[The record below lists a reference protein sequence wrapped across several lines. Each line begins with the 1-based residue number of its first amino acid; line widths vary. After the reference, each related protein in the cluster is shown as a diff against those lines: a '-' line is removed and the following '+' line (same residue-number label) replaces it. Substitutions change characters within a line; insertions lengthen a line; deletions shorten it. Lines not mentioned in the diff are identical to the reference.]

1 MKPAP
6 AYPALKESWTFI
18 GWYLLVTLLV
28 GLPTSLLAS
37 KVLHLSKS
45 VTGMVVAVLSN
56 VALLGFMRW
65 KAGKRW
71 NPVQFTGQEQGWLYA
86 LLPLLVPALVMVL
99 SVVQLLGLPDW
110 QQRFFEEL
118 VHEPVA
124 AFLVGVVAVPILEEV
139 LFRGVILQAL
149 LRTYRPWVA
158 IGQSA
163 LLFGIIHFNPAQS
176 LGTAL
181 IGVVLG
187 WLYYRTRSLWLCIS
201 IHALNNL
208 LAFASMIWPVGMAAD
223 SPEILLATSPG
234 LYIGLVLLSALVL
247 FLVLRRV
254 QQTTSPVPM
263 PEVLPTEEEPLLSV
277 RA

>member
-1 MKPAP
+1 M
-6 AYPALKESWTFI
+6 
-18 GWYLLVTLLV
+18 TLLV

-71 NPVQFTGQEQGWLYA
+71 NPVQFTGQEKGWLYA

-149 LRTYRPWVA
+149 LRAYRPWVA

-208 LAFASMIWPVGMAAD
+208 LAFASMIWPVGKAAD
-223 SPEILLATSPG
+223 SPGILLATSPG

-254 QQTTSPVPM
+254 QQTTTPVPM
-263 PEVLPTEEEPLLSV
+263 PELLPTEEEPLLSV